1 MDAVRA
7 NLESDK
13 IDALLAKGIREEYL
27 TDEDVLAIIPQEG
40 DVDVDGEFDALVNAL
55 SEMGI
60 PVVSSGDEAE
70 EAREEAEASEDE
82 APSSP
87 RSRVTEDSVGMYL
100 REIGR
105 VNLLGAEDELQ
116 LAKAIEAGMEA
127 RKKLKELDGEDVSL
141 QQKQVYELKVMQ
153 GEIARRRLTEANL
166 RLVVSIAKDYT
177 GRGMSF
183 LDLIQE
189 GNLGLLRAV
198 EKFDYRKGY
207 RFSTYATWWIRQAIS
222 RCIADQARTIR
233 IPVHMIE
240 SISHLMHTMR
250 NLEQDLGRDPT
261 LEEVALESS
270 YLSDDDKR
278 VWNHCRANHKEPP
291 ADVRRHIERAVEKIR
306 QILRFAQEP
315 MSLETP
321 VGDEEDNALMDFIPD
336 ESVDGPVE
344 ETNKELLREQVRE
357 SLASL
362 SEREQNVLALR
373 FGLDGGETYTLE
385 EVGEK
390 IGVTRERVRQIEAK
404 ALRKLRH
411 PTKSRQL
418 RDYLMQ

>member
-27 TDEDVLAIIPQEG
+27 TDEDVLAIIAQNG
-40 DVDVDGEFDALVNAL
+40 DVDVDEAFDALVNAL

-60 PVVSSGDEAE
+60 PVVSSEEEAKEAE
-70 EAREEAEASEDE
+70 EEIPKDRAANP
-82 APSSP
+82 AP
-87 RSRVTEDSVGMYL
+87 SRVTDDSVGVYL

-105 VNLLGAEDELQ
+105 VDLLSAEDEVR

-127 RKKLKELDGEDVSL
+127 REKLKELEDEDISP

-166 RLVVSIAKDYT
+166 RLVVSIAKEYT
-177 GRGMSF
+177 GRRMSF

-198 EKFDYRKGY
+198 EKFDYHKGY
-207 RFSTYATWWIRQAIS
+207 KFSTYATWWIRQAIS
-222 RCIADQARTIR
+222 RSIADQARTIR

-240 SISHLMHTMR
+240 SISHLMRTMR
-250 NLEQDLGRDPT
+250 ELEQDLGRDPT
-261 LEEVALESS
+261 LEEIALESKH
-270 YLSDDDKR
+270 LSDDDKR
-278 VWNHCRANHKEPP
+278 VWNQCEADGTDLP
-291 ADVRRHIERAVEKIR
+291 ADVRRRMSQAVEKIR
-306 QILRFAQEP
+306 QILRFAEEP

-321 VGDEEDNALMDFIPD
+321 VGDEDDNALMDFIPD
-336 ESVDGPVE
+336 DSVDGPVE
-344 ETNKELLREQVRE
+344 ETNKELLREQIRE

-362 SEREQNVLALR
+362 TEREQNILTLR
-373 FGLDGGETYTLE
+373 FGLDGGESHTLA
-385 EVGEK
+385 EVGER

-418 RDYLMQ
+418 KDYLTQ

>member
-7 NLESDK
+7 NLQSDK
-13 IDALLAKGIREEYL
+13 IDALLSKGIREEHL
-27 TDEDVLAIIPQEG
+27 TDEDVLAIIPQDG
-40 DVDVDGEFDALVNAL
+40 DVDVDEEFDALVNAL

-60 PVVSSGDEAE
+60 PVLGSGEDTEEDQGEAE
-70 EAREEAEASEDE
+70 ISKGRAANSL
-82 APSSP
+82 P
-87 RSRVTEDSVGMYL
+87 SRVPDDSVGMYL

-105 VNLLGAEDELQ
+105 VDLLRAEEEIQ
-116 LAKAIEAGMEA
+116 LGRAIEEGLEA
-127 RKKLKELDGEDVSL
+127 REKLKDLDGEDVDL

-166 RLVVSIAKDYT
+166 RLVVSIAKGYR

-189 GNLGLLRAV
+189 GNLGLLCAV
-198 EKFDYRKGY
+198 EKFDYQKGY
-207 RFSTYATWWIRQAIS
+207 RFSTYATWWIKQAIS
-222 RCIADQARTIR
+222 RSIADQARTIR

-240 SISHLMHTMR
+240 SISHLMRTMR
-250 NLEQDLGRDPT
+250 ELEQDLGRDPT
-261 LEEVALESS
+261 LEEIALDSKH
-270 YLSDDDKR
+270 LSDDDKR
-278 VWNHCRANHKEPP
+278 VWNQSRANGTELPDH
-291 ADVRRHIERAVEKIR
+291 VRRRMKRAVEKIR
-306 QILRFAQEP
+306 RILRFAQEP

-336 ESVDGPVE
+336 DSLDGPVE
-344 ETNKELLREQVRE
+344 ETNKELLREQLRK

-362 SEREQNVLALR
+362 TEREQNVLALR
-373 FGLDGGETYTLE
+373 FGLGGGDIHTLE
-385 EVGEK
+385 E
-390 IGVTRERVRQIEAK
+390 IGDRIGLTRERVRQIEAK

-418 RDYLMQ
+418 RDYLIE